1 MTKSFYERLDSKAID
16 FSTLAA
22 GDYFYYDNI
31 YYMKLIQTYESTE
44 EDCYGDNY
52 CYNSVD
58 IKCGVLSYFFNPQTK
73 VKPYK
78 ECEVILHE

>member
-1 MTKSFYERLDSKAID
+1 MTKTFREVLDTKTVD

-22 GDYFYYDNI
+22 GDYFYYDYT
-31 YYMKLIQTYESTE
+31 YYMKLSKTYESTE
-44 EDCYGDNY
+44 EDDYESNYY

-58 IKCGVLSYFFNPQTK
+58 IKCGVLTYFEPETK

>member
-1 MTKSFYERLDSKAID
+1 MTKTFREVPDTKTVD

-22 GDYFYYDNI
+22 GDCFYYGDT
-31 YYMKLIQTYESTE
+31 YYMKLIEVYETTE
-44 EDCYGDNY
+44 EDCFGDNY

-58 IKCGVLSYFFNPQTK
+58 IKCGVLSYFNPQTR

-78 ECEVILHE
+78 KCEVILHE